1 MSRLASAK
9 PATNLQNLTHATR
22 PHGENGLEPWI
33 QTKKLTFTRVEV
45 LDEPNPM

>member
-1 MSRLASAK
+1 MRPTGCEVMRSS
-9 PATNLQNLTHATR
+9 R

-33 QTKKLTFTRVEV
+33 QTKKLTFTGVEV